1 MDVCGRLVKCARVRS
16 DLANDRFESKAD
28 LRPRRRY
35 VRFTLNELT
44 SSARRETIRNMDVV
58 AIGRVVLTSRERRGK
73 VGLTAESTW
82 CHFLIAPARKV
93 VVFQS

>member
-1 MDVCGRLVKCARVRS
+1 MSKPSPAHLCGWFMDVCGRLVKCARVRS

-44 SSARRETIRNMDVV
+44 SQLDAKLSATWTRLLSAVTDF
-58 AIGRVVLTSRERRGK
+58 SD
-73 VGLTAESTW
+73 GL
-82 CHFLIAPARKV
+82 
-93 VVFQS
+93 

>member
-1 MDVCGRLVKCARVRS
+1 MIKPSRTHLHGWYMDVCGRLVKFARVRS

-44 SSARRETIRNMDVV
+44 SSARRETFRNMETV
-58 AIGRVVLTSRERRGK
+58 AIGRYRFLRR
-73 VGLTAESTW
+73 VMN
-82 CHFLIAPARKV
+82 
-93 VVFQS
+93 